1 LTIPNTVTTIGSYA
15 FRNLDVLT
23 TVEIPSSVASIGQKA
38 FQNCNLLNT
47 INCNVNKSII
57 DNATDIFLG
66 TASPLTINVPVGT
79 SGWVAGSGLNIGGNE
94 NVTVNII

>member
-1 LTIPNTVTTIGSYA
+1 LTIPTTVTTIGSYA

-23 TVEIPSSVASIGQKA
+23 TVEIPISVGSIGERA
-38 FQNCNLLNT
+38 FQGCNLLNT
-47 INCNVNKSII
+47 INCNVDKTVI
-57 DNATDIFLG
+57 DNAINIFLG

-79 SGWVAGSGLNIGGNE
+79 SGWVAGSGLNIGGNA